1 MTRGEGMK
9 RIIRTVLGVVT
20 VLVVGFSATACDDDS
35 SQAKETEA
43 KEKGY
48 DKLVANQP
56 IEVPE
61 YSTTRETINRWIKTW
76 GKNSS
81 KGKLSYVYLQNAKG
95 EYGYFVLKGLPVS
108 YCALGTPPSKTKSNN
123 GSGMVNIP
131 LPEMDGTYS
140 KGSGECNTYYGFD
153 ATTDAYLEFTLGMNQ
168 SFFLFD
174 QPSTLPEFSSA
185 SQMGPSSIE
194 DVDP

>member
-1 MTRGEGMK
+1 MQHTA
-9 RIIRTVLGVVT
+9 RTARTARTALAVAAVLT
-20 VLVVGFSATACDDDS
+20 LLTASACEDDS
-35 SQAKETEA
+35 SQAKETRA
-43 KEKGY
+43 KQSGY
-48 DKLVANQP
+48 DKLVKKQP

-61 YSTTRETINRWIKTW
+61 YSSTRETINKWIKTW
-76 GKNSS
+76 GKAGA

-108 YCALGTPPSKTKSNN
+108 YCALGTPPSKTESNN
-123 GSGMVNIP
+123 SGGMVNVP
-131 LPEMDGTYS
+131 LPAMDGTYS
-140 KGSGECNTYYGFD
+140 DGAGACNTYYGFD
-153 ATTDAYLEFTLGMNQ
+153 ATTGAYLEFTVGMNQ

-194 DVDP
+194 DTDKR

>member
-1 MTRGEGMK
+1 MK
-9 RIIRTVLGVVT
+9 RITRTAHAVAAAL
-20 VLVVGFSATACDDDS
+20 LVGFGAVACEDDS
-35 SQAKETEA
+35 SQATETRA
-43 KEKGY
+43 KEEGY

-76 GKNSS
+76 GKAGS

-108 YCALGTPPSKTKSNN
+108 YCALGTPPTKTKTGGN
-123 GSGMVNIP
+123 GIVNVP

-140 KGSGECNTYYGFD
+140 DGAGTCNTYYGFD
-153 ATTDAYLEFTLGMNQ
+153 ATTGAYLEFTLGMNQ

-174 QPSTLPEFSSA
+174 QPATLPEFTSA

-194 DVDP
+194 DVTP

>member
-1 MTRGEGMK
+1 MK
-9 RIIRTVLGVVT
+9 RIFRTASAVAAVL
-20 VLVVGFSATACDDDS
+20 LLGFGAVACEDDS
-35 SQAKETEA
+35 SQATETRA

-76 GKNSS
+76 GKASS

-108 YCALGTPPSKTKSNN
+108 YCALGTPPTKTKSGSN
-123 GSGMVNIP
+123 GIVNVP

-140 KGSGECNTYYGFD
+140 DGAGTCNTYYGFD
-153 ATTDAYLEFTLGMNQ
+153 ATTGAYLEFTLGMNQ

-174 QPSTLPEFSSA
+174 QPATMPEFTSA

>member
-1 MTRGEGMK
+1 MR
-9 RIIRTVLGVVT
+9 RIARTALAVATVL
-20 VLVVGFSATACDDDS
+20 LAGFSTAACEDDS
-35 SQAKETEA
+35 AQATETKA

-48 DKLVANQP
+48 DKLVASQP

-76 GKNSS
+76 GKAGS

-108 YCALGTPPSKTKSNN
+108 YCALGTPPSKTKSSTN
-123 GSGMVNIP
+123 GMVNVP

-140 KGSGECNTYYGFD
+140 KGAGACNTYYGFD
-153 ATTDAYLEFTLGMNQ
+153 ATTGAYLEFTIGMNQ

-194 DVDP
+194 DVDR